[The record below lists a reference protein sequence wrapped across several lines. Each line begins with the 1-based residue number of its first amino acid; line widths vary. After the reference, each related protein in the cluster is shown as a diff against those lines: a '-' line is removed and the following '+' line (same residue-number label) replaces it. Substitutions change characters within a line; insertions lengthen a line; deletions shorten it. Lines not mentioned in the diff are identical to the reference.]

1 MNKVR
6 QRIALAA
13 AVAAL
18 GGGLSVAPAAAAPSG
33 ALGLDSWVRSCG
45 TRYSAI
51 TTNASAKTIKENN
64 GSCAGD
70 AWVRAKKKGGAWSA
84 WQHSS
89 TQVVINLGPDKVE
102 RAEHK
107 GCADCEV
114 HTTLPD

>member
-18 GGGLSVAPAAAAPSG
+18 AGGLSVAPAAAAGP
-33 ALGLDSWVRSCG
+33 LDTWVRSCG

-51 TTNASAKTIKENN
+51 TTHAFARTIKESG

-70 AWVRAKKKGGAWSA
+70 AWVRAKKRGGGWSA

-89 TQVVINLGPDKVE
+89 TEVRITLGPNNVE

-114 HTTLPD
+114 HTTTPE

>member
-6 QRIALAA
+6 QRIAFAA

-18 GGGLSVAPAAAAPSG
+18 AGGLSAAPAAAANQN
-33 ALGLDSWVRSCG
+33 DSWVRSCG
-45 TRYSAI
+45 TRYSAL
-51 TTNASAKTIKENN
+51 TTHASAKTIKDRG

-70 AWVRAKKKGGAWSA
+70 AWVRAKKKGGGWSA

-89 TQVVINLGPDKVE
+89 TQVVINLGPHNVE

-107 GCADCEV
+107 GCATCEV
-114 HTTLPD
+114 HTTEVDE